1 MGLGGSILTKH
12 DGGPREPERRP
23 SSVPVWAVGLV
34 VFGGLFAWGLAAI
47 EGRQVCIVLTGVY
60 SVVLAIG
67 QLVSGWRRE
76 GLLGLL
82 FAMKYPLGLAL
93 FDERVSTPRERAW
106 RWVWWSGVTAS
117 IALIF
122 MRGWPF

>member
-1 MGLGGSILTKH
+1 MGLGGRILAKY
-12 DGGPREPERRP
+12 DGGPSEPEKRP
-23 SSVPVWAVGLV
+23 AGVPVWAAGLV

-47 EGRQVCIVLTGVY
+47 EGRQACIVLTCVY
-60 SVVLAIG
+60 SFVLAIWQMLG
-67 QLVSGWRRE
+67 GWKRD

-93 FDERVSTPRERAW
+93 FDELVSTPRERAW
-106 RWVWWSGVTAS
+106 RWVWWIGITAS